1 LRFTHATRFCC
12 EGKKDQCDASKTGTI
27 ATFRIT
33 PKYRFF
39 IGNNKSTNRFD
50 SDKPVMDLNWKK
62 LSDNDRNTFSMDID
76 LLRSYTM
83 NKSSE
88 FGKLIAREVLRGT
101 LDLYEYLKYMKS
113 ALHPTCSCRMD
124 FCTDKELIVR
134 GTAS

>member
-1 LRFTHATRFCC
+1 LQPFGLLQNTDF
-12 EGKKDQCDASKTGTI
+12 SSGTI
-27 ATFRIT
+27 KAQTDSI
-33 PKYRFF
+33 
-39 IGNNKSTNRFD
+39 